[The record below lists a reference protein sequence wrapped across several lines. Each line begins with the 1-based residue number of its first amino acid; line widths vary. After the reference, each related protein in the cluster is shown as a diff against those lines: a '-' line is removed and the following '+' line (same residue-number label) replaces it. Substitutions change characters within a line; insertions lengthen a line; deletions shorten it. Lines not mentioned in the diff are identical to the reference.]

1 MDIQALAVLAAPE
14 LWDCSPVKL
23 IQFEGRGGEFQ
34 ALAAKLLYSFIEE
47 AQAYPH
53 SQLVEQFWSSV
64 EKGHPGLVSNSEL
77 ALAWS
82 ENYT

>member
-14 LWDCSPVKL
+14 LWDCSVK
-23 IQFEGRGGEFQ
+23 FEGRGGEFQ